1 MHWLCQLNLG
11 SLQLWLVA
19 LFHVMVVHVC
29 SCQPACHQ
37 GGGAGWD
44 LSFLLG
50 LGLGSELSSPVTKC
64 QSAPIA
70 TAGCKI
76 TPLDI
81 TPKALGAGGQSYL
94 RIKTHR
100 EGSDEEKKQPSCF
113 PVIYWGKKKKKT
125 LKKKTQGI
133 SAFNHSCL
141 SPYAASHIS
150 LGQDS
155 TLNFW
160 AVESIDSS
168 PWAKIFHNSWE
179 VFFFSS

>member
-113 PVIYWGKKKKKT
+113 PVIYWGKKKKKNPEKKNPGHFCFQSQLPFT
-125 LKKKTQGI
+125 LCSIPHLPRPG
-133 SAFNHSCL
+133 FNTKLLGCRKHRL
-141 SPYAASHIS
+141 IS
-150 LGQDS
+150 LGQNLS
-155 TLNFW
+155 
-160 AVESIDSS
+160 
-168 PWAKIFHNSWE
+168 
-179 VFFFSS
+179 